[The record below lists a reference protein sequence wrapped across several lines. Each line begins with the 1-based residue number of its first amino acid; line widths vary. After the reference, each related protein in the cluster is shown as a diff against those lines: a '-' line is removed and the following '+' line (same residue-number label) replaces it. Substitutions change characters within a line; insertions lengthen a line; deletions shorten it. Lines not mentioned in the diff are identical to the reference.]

1 MYTILMCVSMK
12 KVRENGEF
20 LYVSRTVFGEKK
32 EREKLKFFFLIS
44 LSSDKWIKFTYRIFN
59 QFPPTLIIV
68 SRFKKK
74 LLYIS
79 YFGGYECFISLAYSL
94 NQEYDN

>member
-1 MYTILMCVSMK
+1 MYPILMCVSMK

-44 LSSDKWIKFTYRIFN
+44 LSSDK
-59 QFPPTLIIV
+59 
-68 SRFKKK
+68 
-74 LLYIS
+74 
-79 YFGGYECFISLAYSL
+79 
-94 NQEYDN
+94 